1 MTKFV
6 DFLGKGGGGPKV
18 PEENLDMIGLPKTV
32 PADSQQACE
41 LLASVK
47 SQS

>member
-18 PEENLDMIGLPKTV
+18 PEKNLDMLGLPKTV
-32 PADSQQACE
+32 PADLQQACK
-41 LLASVK
+41 LFASVK